1 MNELYGEKKPTFK
14 GRMKRWIF
22 VAMAVCAVGWG
33 LTFLFPPATARLALV
48 VAQDHEVEMV
58 LTLIKG
64 CRLDKV
70 YLRGNDKV
78 PKEGK
83 LFTLVINDHKFD
95 IADFEKQPEINAN
108 VEAGYKNRHAAIDWN
123 LMKGDTTLKVY
134 YIDVHKDIKRDDLDL
149 VFEVVGDP
157 EIVKDWNKFVKL
169 YSRSSS
175 AAK

>member
-1 MNELYGEKKPTFK
+1 MNELYGEKKPTLR

-22 VAMAVCAVGWG
+22 IAMAVCAVGWG

-48 VAQDHEVEMV
+48 VAQDHDVEMV

-70 YLRGNDKV
+70 YLRGNEKV
-78 PKEGK
+78 PRQGK
-83 LFTLVINDHKFD
+83 LFTLNINKHQFE
-95 IADFEKQPEINAN
+95 ITDFEKQPEIKAN
-108 VEAGYKNRHAAIDWN
+108 VEPGYQNRHAAIDWN
-123 LMKGDTTLKVY
+123 LMKGDTTLSIFY
-134 YIDVHKDIKRDDLDL
+134 TDVNKSIQRNDLDL

-169 YSRSSS
+169 YPR
-175 AAK
+175 AVPEKK